1 MKDFTLHTYRLLLKA
16 LKDKNYRFLTF
27 EEFIKNSS
35 LVTPHS
41 SLCILRHDVDRKPLN
56 ALTTARLENELGI
69 KGTYYFR
76 IVDGSFDE
84 TIIMQIVEMGH
95 EIGYHYEDVD
105 LVQKE
110 FANSRINEFRID
122 SLVNPAWESF
132 KKNLVKLRRIVPVTT
147 ICMHGSPLSKY
158 DNKIIWEKYDYK
170 ELGIIGEPYL
180 DLNWNEF
187 SYFTDTG
194 RRWDGVS
201 VRDKVQAGNHKS
213 VISSQNPEASIQYPS
228 SSNRQKYQSSFDIID
243 ALKKNTFP
251 KKVMITVHPERWND
265 NLLIWTEELVSQN
278 FKNVVKKWFFVKS
291 KQVAVKCD
299 E

>member
-1 MKDFTLHTYRLLLKA
+1 MKDFTLHTYSLLLKA
-16 LKDKNYRFLTF
+16 QKDKNYRFLTF

-41 SLCILRHDVDRKPLN
+41 SLCILRHDVDRRPQN
-56 ALTTARLENELGI
+56 ALLTARLENELGI

-76 IVDGSFDE
+76 IVDGNFDE
-84 TIIMQIVEMGH
+84 TIIMQIAEMGH

-228 SSNRQKYQSSFDIID
+228 SSNQQKYQSSFDIID

-291 KQVAVKCD
+291 KQAGN
-299 E
+299 EM